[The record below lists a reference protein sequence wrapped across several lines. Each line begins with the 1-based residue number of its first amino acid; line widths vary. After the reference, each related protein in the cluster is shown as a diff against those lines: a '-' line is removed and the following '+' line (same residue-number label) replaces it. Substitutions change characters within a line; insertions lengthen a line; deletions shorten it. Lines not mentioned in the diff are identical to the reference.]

1 MATKKTGARRKSAKG
16 KKKLTLK
23 IVSKNQREINGK
35 LYNAIDLILD
45 HLSGEKSKSKIS
57 LIDQAK
63 KFVDDAPGFDPPG
76 CNKGGG
82 GAGVSS

>member
-1 MATKKTGARRKSAKG
+1 MATKKTGARKSAKG
-16 KKKLTLK
+16 KKKLTLQ

-45 HLSGEKSKSKIS
+45 HLSGVTSKGKVS

-63 KFVDDAPGFDPPG
+63 NMVEAAPGFDPPG
-76 CNKGGG
+76 CNKGPGG
-82 GAGVSS
+82 LG